1 MLNQIIGVLCMMFGV
16 AALSMEFNRLRLC
29 TRRARATVVE
39 VRQTDPR
46 GIKIYSPVFE
56 FTVDG
61 KTIRGSGGVPGSQFR
76 RRIEVGDVREVVY
89 EAGKPENFRIRG
101 NYSMLA
107 IGALFLA
114 AGIYTYLH

>member
-1 MLNQIIGVLCMMFGV
+1 M
-16 AALSMEFNRLRLC
+16 
-29 TRRARATVVE
+29 
-39 VRQTDPR
+39 
-46 GIKIYSPVFE
+46 
-56 FTVDG
+56 
-61 KTIRGSGGVPGSQFR
+61 PGSQFR
-76 RRIEVGDVREVVY
+76 RRFEVGDVREVVY